1 MVGALDATAM
11 ELDRVANQSPG
22 SPDFWEVIKAV
33 EFWER
38 QHAALLNQGD
48 PMSAIRRS
56 SAGAAVLL
64 GDPGVA
70 GKEPSVV
77 CTWCSQRGHLEK
89 TCIREPRCTRCFGPH
104 PERNHDA
111 IVMADQAYFQP
122 RAMDGKRDARGSF
135 SDSRGRDSRSQR
147 DYMPRGSRPPQDA
160 AGGDGKRRD
169 NPRGIGGHPPRK
181 LDNDGARKCFACGS
195 EGHIKRDCPAPNAK
209 RNGDGRM
216 QAQAHVA
223 VVPDPPTP
231 VPPARDRSPEADRDA
246 LERLKDLEQWRRSLE
261 QTRKR
266 RSDQPTELERATK
279 VVLSSLGRGKVF
291 DPFE

>member
-1 MVGALDATAM
+1 MRLERGSEAFSQPGVRQRKPTREAAKVEISYPERWGANSSIRHSCSGRATVDSWEGSFGSRMEGQGDGRFPLAM

-77 CTWCSQRGHLEK
+77 CTWCSQRGHLEN
-89 TCIREPRCTRCFGPH
+89 TCIRDPRWARCFGPH

-111 IVMADQAYFQP
+111 IVMADQAYFQLT
-122 RAMDGKRDARGSF
+122 
-135 SDSRGRDSRSQR
+135 Q
-147 DYMPRGSRPPQDA
+147 
-160 AGGDGKRRD
+160 GDGW
-169 NPRGIGGHPPRK
+169 
-181 LDNDGARKCFACGS
+181 
-195 EGHIKRDCPAPNAK
+195 E
-209 RNGDGRM
+209 
-216 QAQAHVA
+216 
-223 VVPDPPTP
+223 
-231 VPPARDRSPEADRDA
+231 
-246 LERLKDLEQWRRSLE
+246 
-261 QTRKR
+261 TRH
-266 RSDQPTELERATK
+266 AW
-279 VVLSSLGRGKVF
+279 
-291 DPFE
+291 